1 MITGMNLWDANVWSF
16 VITLTILF
24 SAMIL
29 ANILRNTVKFI
40 RHLMIPSS
48 VLGGFIILFVNF
60 LVKECTGSALFQ
72 AATLEMLT
80 YHGLGLG
87 FVAIA
92 LRNPEKQVQRKD
104 QPGGFDSGATVV
116 GGYLLQAV
124 LGLGISLGLYKVL
137 GGFFASGLLLPMGY
151 GQGPGQAYNWGN
163 NYENLYGF
171 EHGTSFGLTVA
182 AMGFVAA
189 SVGGIIY
196 LNHMRRKGLLKNE
209 LGGDVHDEHLTAEQ
223 ITGGDEIPLSE
234 SMDKFTIQLALVFFA
249 YTVAYLFMYG
259 INCIIDTGVL
269 GSFGTNTVQPLIW
282 GFNFLIGTLF
292 ALLLKAVL
300 RGLQKKKII
309 KREYCNNFMLNRI
322 SGFMFDI
329 MVVASIAAINL
340 SAFVHVEFIVPLALL
355 CVVGAV
361 ATYIYLDYLC
371 KHIYKD
377 FRHEAFLSL
386 YGMQTGTASTG
397 IILLREIDPRFETM
411 AASNLVYH
419 QPWAMVFGFPMML
432 LMSFAPQSVANAV
445 ITLIVLIVL
454 FVLMMVINFRHRI
467 FKKAYARRKKQ
478 EVNR

>member
-1 MITGMNLWDANVWSF
+1 MITGMNLWDTGVWSF
-16 VITLTILF
+16 VVTITILF
-24 SAMIL
+24 SAMML

-40 RHLMIPSS
+40 RRLMIPSA
-48 VLGGFIILFVNF
+48 VVGGFIILVINF
-60 LVKECTGSALFQ
+60 AVKELTGTALLES
-72 AATLEMLT
+72 ATLEMLT

-87 FVAIA
+87 FVAMA
-92 LRNPEKQVQRKD
+92 LRNSEKQVEHKG

-116 GGYLLQAV
+116 GGYLLQAAV
-124 LGLGISLGLYKVL
+124 GLGLSLGLYKIL

-151 GQGPGQAYNWGN
+151 GQGPGQAYNWGK
-163 NYENLYGF
+163 NYENLFGF
-171 EHGTSFGLTVA
+171 EYGTSFGLTVA
-182 AMGFVAA
+182 AMGCVAA

-196 LNHMRRKGLLKNE
+196 LNRMRRKGLLEKE
-209 LGGDVHDEHLTAEQ
+209 LGGDVHDEELTADK
-223 ITGGDEIPLSE
+223 ITGGNEIPLSE
-234 SMDKFTIQLALVFFA
+234 SMDKFTVQLALVFIA
-249 YTVAYLFMYG
+249 YTLAYLFMYG
-259 INCIIDTGVL
+259 INCIIETGIL
-269 GSFGTNTVQPLIW
+269 GNFGVNTVQPLIW

-300 RGLQKKKII
+300 KALQKKKII

-340 SAFVHVEFIVPLALL
+340 SAFAHVEFIVPLILL
-355 CVVGAV
+355 CVLGAV
-361 ATYIYLDYLC
+361 VTYIYLDYLC

-397 IILLREIDPRFETM
+397 VILLREIDPRFETM

-432 LMSFAPQSVANAV
+432 LMSFAPQSVTNAL
-445 ITLIVLIVL
+445 ITLGVVVVL
-454 FVLMMVINFRHRI
+454 FALMMVINFRHRI
-467 FKKAYARRKKQ
+467 FKKAYARKAKQ
-478 EVNR
+478 